1 MQRTLAAVQI
11 AARAQT
17 TTTDYQ
23 PTSPP
28 MTTSPPRTA
37 PSAIPWLME
46 CGTTPAVIGNST
58 GLVFTMRITLPAPGV
73 SRMQKNGRSQPSSV
87 YSSIT
92 CLLLFGPWRSSI
104 LAFNGRPSVLM
115 RTSTL
120 STIGSKGYVRRAP
133 PCTVVAKECASAV
146 QGGALR

>member
-1 MQRTLAAVQI
+1 MAKLTSAPL
-11 AARAQT
+11 
-17 TTTDYQ
+17 DYQ

-37 PSAIPWLME
+37 PEDISWLMVK
-46 CGTTPAVIGNST
+46 GTTEAYMGNST
-58 GLVFTMRITLPAPGV
+58 GLVFTTRTTLPDPGV
-73 SRMQKNGRSQPSSV
+73 GRKQKNGRSQPSSV

-104 LAFNGRPSVLM
+104 LAFSGRPSVLI

-120 STIGSKGYVRRAP
+120 STVGSKGYVRRAP
-133 PCTVVAKECASAV
+133 PCTVVAIECASAD
-146 QGGALR
+146 GKSTSSATTL